1 MLGTRELMVSKNLG
15 IYCLL
20 WEEIHVNQ
28 IITEINTTL
37 QLVSAMGAGA
47 RYTGNF
53 YSRRG
58 WGYVSRFA
66 EEEKIRA
73 EM

>member
-15 IYCLL
+15 IHSLL
-20 WEEIHVNQ
+20 REEIHINQ
-28 IITEINTTL
+28 IITEINTI

-47 RYTGNF
+47 WYTGNF